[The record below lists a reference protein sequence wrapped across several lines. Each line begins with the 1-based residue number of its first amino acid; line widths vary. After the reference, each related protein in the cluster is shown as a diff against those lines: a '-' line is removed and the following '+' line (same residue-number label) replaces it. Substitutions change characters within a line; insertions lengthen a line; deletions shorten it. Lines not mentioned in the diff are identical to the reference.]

1 MKASLNMNVL
11 ALSLLV
17 FAVLKVTGIV
27 DWSWVTVAFASL
39 MITLVP
45 ALLMFVCFALFLS
58 FCFLITL
65 FGGRE

>member
-1 MKASLNMNVL
+1 MKGTIKVNVL

-17 FAVLKVTGIV
+17 FAVLKLTGMV
-27 DWSWVTVAFASL
+27 DWSWVTVAFSAL
-39 MITLVP
+39 LVLLVP

-65 FGGRE
+65 FGGQE

>member
-1 MKASLNMNVL
+1 MKASLNINVL
-11 ALSLLV
+11 AVSLLV
-17 FAVLKVTGIV
+17 FAVLKLTGTV

-39 MITLVP
+39 MVMLVP
-45 ALLMFVCFALFLS
+45 ALLMFGCFALFLS

>member
-11 ALSLLV
+11 AVSLLV
-17 FAVLKVTGIV
+17 FAVLKLTGIV
-27 DWSWVTVAFASL
+27 DWSWVTVAFTSL
-39 MITLVP
+39 MVMLVP

>member
-17 FAVLKVTGIV
+17 FAVLKLTGMV
-27 DWSWVTVAFASL
+27 DWSWFTVAFAAL
-39 MITLVP
+39 MVLWVP
-45 ALLMFVCFALFLS
+45 SVLMFVCFVLFIG

-65 FGGRE
+65 FEGQE

>member
-1 MKASLNMNVL
+1 MKASINMNVL

-17 FAVLKVTGIV
+17 FAVLKLTGTV

-39 MITLVP
+39 LVLLVP
-45 ALLMFVCFALFLS
+45 ALLMFVCFTLFLS

>member
-1 MKASLNMNVL
+1 MKASINMNVL

-17 FAVLKVTGIV
+17 FAVLKLTGMV
-27 DWSWVTVAFASL
+27 DWSWVTVAFAAL
-39 MITLVP
+39 LVLLVP

>member
-1 MKASLNMNVL
+1 MKGTIKVNVP
-11 ALSLLV
+11 ALSLLF
-17 FAVLKVTGIV
+17 FAVLKLTGTV

-39 MITLVP
+39 MVMLVP
-45 ALLMFVCFALFLS
+45 ALLMFVCFTLFLS

>member
-1 MKASLNMNVL
+1 MKASINMNVL

-17 FAVLKVTGIV
+17 FAVLKLTGTV

-39 MITLVP
+39 IVMLVP

-65 FGGRE
+65 FGGQE

>member
-1 MKASLNMNVL
+1 MKASINMNVL

-17 FAVLKVTGIV
+17 FAVLKLTGTV
-27 DWSWVTVAFASL
+27 DWSWVTVAFAAL
-39 MITLVP
+39 LVLLVP

-65 FGGRE
+65 FGGQE